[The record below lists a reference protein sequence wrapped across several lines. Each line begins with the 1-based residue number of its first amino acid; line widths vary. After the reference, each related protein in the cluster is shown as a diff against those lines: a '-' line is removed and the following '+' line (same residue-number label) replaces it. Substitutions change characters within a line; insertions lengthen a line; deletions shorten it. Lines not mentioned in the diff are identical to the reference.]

1 MDATNKRVGIGTGSP
16 NELLHVSGGN
26 VLLDNNQYI
35 RWIDSGGT
43 IRNILQ
49 LASGGTLYLL
59 NNDGGDGGDIVFGTK
74 TGAGESVRIDS
85 SGKVGIG
92 TTNPDNYLE
101 VQYSDGTAYSSG
113 TEFKGITIHNAKAT
127 ADGFMAG
134 LNFKVNAGDTT
145 MTISTIGSIAES
157 SQNSALI
164 FQTENSNSL
173 GEKMRITS
181 DGNVGIGT
189 SIPSYG
195 IDVEKANG
203 KTFAAFGSLYPTY
216 ITGNSPYIGFNLYY
230 TTEWHMGKGSAGNY
244 GGVIGLEPSSGDFRV
259 FTSPSGSEGDIIDL
273 GGYERIRIQQN
284 GNVGIGTTSPGE
296 KLEVE
301 GKIKF
306 GTQLAGENYQGI
318 LDTVDTIS
326 EGSESRDDVMITTD
340 GGVII
345 KADKNNNGISG
356 MGAFAV
362 YDNTSHL
369 FTITEAG
376 RVGIGTTEPGAKLEV
391 AGGGSMI
398 LIDSETSVSGQATL
412 LIRSDYSSDENLVF
426 NFRSEGN
433 AYADGSWTGPAD
445 YAEYFY
451 SDDTSLKP
459 GELVCIAGNNN
470 IKRCSKGEVLI
481 GVVSTKPGV
490 VGIYADDVTDAAQE
504 YEKDPHWVKVG
515 LMGQIPVKVSVR
527 NGIIKAGDQLTA
539 GNNGIAVKG
548 ESSGT
553 LLMIALEDTIVSGK
567 IKVLIK

>member
-16 NELLHVSGGN
+16 STKLHVVTGTGVAAKLFLENTATSQVSVNMANTNQYTRLITESGN
-26 VLLDNNQYI
+26 VLRVYDQTDGQSRLT
-35 RWIDSGGT
+35 IDTNG
-43 IRNILQ
+43 R
-49 LASGGTLYLL
+49 
-59 NNDGGDGGDIVFGTK
+59 
-74 TGAGESVRIDS
+74 
-85 SGKVGIG
+85 VGIA
-92 TTNPDNYLE
+92 TTTPRGILD
-101 VQYSDGTAYSSG
+101 VASSTTG
-113 TEFKGITIHNAKAT
+113 SSLFVVK
-127 ADGFMAG
+127 
-134 LNFKVNAGDTT
+134 DT
-145 MTISTIGSIAES
+145 G
-157 SQNSALI
+157 
-164 FQTENSNSL
+164 
-173 GEKMRITS
+173 R
-181 DGNVGIGT
+181 VGIGT

-376 RVGIGTTEPGAKLEV
+376 NVGIGTTNPTARLHLDGKTFLLNDSDWYSLGWNTNAGNGGGTAIVMCSNNYDDGARTRSAVYMLRAGFDGDNVAQVLIAESNGGDMFTFRSNGGTLEV
-391 AGGGSMI
+391 KGW
-398 LIDSETSVSGQATL
+398 DSL
-412 LIRSDYSSDENLVF
+412 
-426 NFRSEGN
+426 
-433 AYADGSWTGPAD
+433 
-445 YAEYFY
+445 
-451 SDDTSLKP
+451 
-459 GELVCIAGNNN
+459 
-470 IKRCSKGEVLI
+470 
-481 GVVSTKPGV
+481 
-490 VGIYADDVTDAAQE
+490 
-504 YEKDPHWVKVG
+504 VG
-515 LMGQIPVKVSVR
+515 LTTGGRCEV
-527 NGIIKAGDQLTA
+527 
-539 GNNGIAVKG
+539 IA
-548 ESSGT
+548 
-553 LLMIALEDTIVSGK
+553 MD
-567 IKVLIK
+567 